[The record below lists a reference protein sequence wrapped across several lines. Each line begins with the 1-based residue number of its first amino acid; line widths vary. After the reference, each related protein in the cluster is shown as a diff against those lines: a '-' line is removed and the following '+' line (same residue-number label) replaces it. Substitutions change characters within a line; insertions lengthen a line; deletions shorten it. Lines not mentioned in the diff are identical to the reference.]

1 MKGQAATYNN
11 TYYCINKILR
21 LMGDGN
27 YVCEEDKDNKKLT
40 IQLLSDVEISDGCG
54 FDGTDDWSDCQA
66 DWIPL
71 NEMEITL
78 DFNGHYMNFT
88 GSYGLEIS
96 YGANVIFTNSGG
108 IKTSQDITNLITVWG
123 ADLEIRKSTV
133 PAATDP
139 GKTAGVP
146 SFVSTNEEKFVNVFQ
161 ISGYSDENGKN
172 VMSHVTVEDAYIS
185 NASGV
190 GICFRGGDLDIQ
202 YATITAKRAAIENQ
216 SRTSDNK
223 ICIYDGVFTATDTN
237 PQFYSAAICVMGS
250 IWDEELEPVYGYTYI
265 YGGSY
270 AGYDAVYVNAGK
282 AYISGECT
290 FDGRQDAG
298 FVVFDGTLILADD
311 KSAVLGGKG
320 GAIYAED
327 SDILVSG
334 GTFTATDASA
344 VCCKNSS
351 VKIKSGSFTCENSNV
366 IEVEGGSLRYKT
378 GLLNDVEVD
387 ESNLETTDSVVLT
400 GNAAFISGKKTEGTY
415 HITYVNAEG
424 LCGSEFNPA
433 SINADETYSLQ
444 ELYMPGA
451 FFGGWYTDEACTKE
465 MKELSNVTSD
475 IILYPMFLD
484 EDKNQK
490 KLTTISYE
498 TSIYKDCLE
507 KEAFDPGVTI
517 LSENKTAQI
526 AYTSS
531 DESIASI
538 TQDGKI
544 LPTGKVGTTVISGHI
559 PGSDSYFSKDFD
571 ISLEIQKHVAV
582 IDCVRPQQAI
592 GVGQKVFSLN
602 AQVKNAQGAT
612 AGKLMYS
619 SLNPEVISVDEK
631 GNLKANQEGQAL
643 ITISME
649 ETENCRADCLQFSVY
664 AKIMKSEIN
673 YRGNGGKVS
682 KAEDYLP
689 TGEPFGELPVA
700 TREGYEF
707 AGWYTEEQGG
717 TRITGDTIVPVTNG
731 AAYIVYAHWTQK
743 GTSLKPGT
751 DGVKNDL
758 GNATEYTITYKL
770 NKGKN
775 SDKNPKTYTFSTKT
789 ISLKAPTRKGYQ
801 FAGWYGDRLYKNP
814 MKEIRQGST
823 GNITLYAKWKKKI
836 YKISYK
842 LKKGKNNK
850 KNPKKYSVTT
860 KTITLK
866 AATRK
871 GYKFAG
877 WYRDKKLK
885 RRVKKIR
892 KGSTGKVTL
901 YAKWIIAK

>member
-1 MKGQAATYNN
+1 M
-11 TYYCINKILR
+11 
-21 LMGDGN
+21 
-27 YVCEEDKDNKKLT
+27 
-40 IQLLSDVEISDGCG
+40 
-54 FDGTDDWSDCQA
+54 
-66 DWIPL
+66 
-71 NEMEITL
+71 
-78 DFNGHYMNFT
+78 
-88 GSYGLEIS
+88 
-96 YGANVIFTNSGG
+96 
-108 IKTSQDITNLITVWG
+108 
-123 ADLEIRKSTV
+123 
-133 PAATDP
+133 
-139 GKTAGVP
+139 
-146 SFVSTNEEKFVNVFQ
+146 NVFQ

-334 GTFTATDASA
+334 GTFAATDASA

-366 IEVEGGSLRYKT
+366 IQVEGGSLHYKT

-387 ESNLETTDSVVLT
+387 ESDLETTDSVVLT

-544 LPTGKVGTTVISGHI
+544 LPTEKVGTTVISGHI

-682 KAEDYLP
+682 KA
-689 TGEPFGELPVA
+689 
-700 TREGYEF
+700 
-707 AGWYTEEQGG
+707 
-717 TRITGDTIVPVTNG
+717 
-731 AAYIVYAHWTQK
+731 
-743 GTSLKPGT
+743 

-775 SDKNPKTYTFSTKT
+775 SDKNPKTYTSSTKT

-836 YKISYK
+836 YKITYK

-901 YAKWIIAK
+901 YAKWIKK